1 MPNPIVDSENP
12 EWLFENGPPLAL
24 QRRLGLVR
32 KKQLNV
38 RRRAAGVVAVGW
50 LPLIVLAV
58 ASDILFQTHS
68 APSLLHDAGLH
79 ARYFFAAPL
88 LILAESDCGTRL
100 SAIVRNFIDAGLVRD
115 QQCARVEGLVHS
127 TRDLIGSRIAE
138 AAVIGFAIVIVVAA
152 AASFPAGKLPAWHK
166 YGDTPLSFS
175 LAGWW
180 HVLVSLPL
188 LIILMLGWVWRFV
201 LWARLLWQ
209 IARLDLHLIASHP
222 DRSAG
227 LCFLGQSLR
236 AFASVALAITA
247 IAAGRSAN
255 VVLAGGGLP
264 TPNIVF
270 NASLVVA
277 LVAVLTAPLLVFGQ
291 NLFNVWCDATFR
303 YGALATKVGALFEE
317 KWLRDSPTD
326 QITVLEKPDFSAT
339 TDLYGIVANVYA
351 LRFIPADLNSAVV
364 LVSAVLLPFVP
375 VVLLAV
381 PAETIWAD
389 FKSLFF

>member
-1 MPNPIVDSENP
+1 MPNPIDESENQ

-24 QRRLGLVR
+24 QRRLGFVR
-32 KKQLNV
+32 EKQLNV
-38 RRRAAGVVAVGW
+38 RRRAVGVIAIGW
-50 LPLIVLAV
+50 VPLIVLAI

-68 APSLLHDAGLH
+68 APSLLHDAGFH
-79 ARYFFAAPL
+79 ARYLLAAPL

-100 SAIVRNFIDAGLVRD
+100 SAIIMNFIDAGLVRD
-115 QQCARVEGLVHS
+115 HQRARFEALVHS

-138 AAVIGFAIVIVVAA
+138 AAVIGFAIVTVVAA

-166 YGDTPLSFS
+166 YGETFSFS

-188 LIILMLGWVWRFV
+188 LIILMFGWVWRFV

-236 AFASVALAITA
+236 AFAPVALAITI

-326 QITVLEKPDFSAT
+326 QSTVLEKPDFSAT

-351 LRFIPADLNSAVV
+351 LRFIPADLNSAVA